1 MSFLSSFLR
10 YFLFELDPVGDNF
23 LVEEATKSPPTSQD
37 TTTMAASASK
47 YKYTDI
53 IFEIKGKIGIIK
65 VLNGAIQ
72 TENEPLSNDTSSTG
86 PSHSMLLVAD
96 CCLTFAPP

>member
-1 MSFLSSFLR
+1 M
-10 YFLFELDPVGDNF
+10 FELDPVGDNF
-23 LVEEATKSPPTSQD
+23 LAEKATDSPPTSRE
-37 TTTMAASASK
+37 TTNMAASASK

-65 VLNGAIQ
+65 VLHRAIQ
-72 TENEPLSNDTSSTG
+72 TQDETFSDDTSSTG